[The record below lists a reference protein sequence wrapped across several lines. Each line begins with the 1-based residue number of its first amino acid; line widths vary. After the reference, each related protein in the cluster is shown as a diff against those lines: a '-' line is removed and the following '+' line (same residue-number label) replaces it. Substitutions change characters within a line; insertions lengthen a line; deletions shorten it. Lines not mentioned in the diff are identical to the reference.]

1 MATIERR
8 SRGLLRFVD
17 TYRELTRI
25 PTPDIQLVRIDEL
38 LHRLENLLRPQ
49 LADGQLELETHVDS
63 QSLEVAADP
72 ELIEQVLINLVL
84 NSIQA
89 MNGASAPRIRLSA
102 GVDGGSTRIDINDN
116 CAGILPDVQERI
128 FIPFFT
134 TKREGSGIGLALSRR
149 IMRLH
154 NGRLSVIS
162 VPGDTTFTMRF
173 LSSI

>member
-1 MATIERR
+1 VATIERR

-25 PTPDIQLVRIDEL
+25 PTPDIQLVRINEL

-49 LADGQLELETHVDS
+49 LADGQMELETHVDS

-72 ELIEQVLINLVL
+72 ELIEQVLINLIL

-102 GVDGGSTRIDINDN
+102 AVDGGSTRIDINDN

>member
-1 MATIERR
+1 
-8 SRGLLRFVD
+8 
-17 TYRELTRI
+17 
-25 PTPDIQLVRIDEL
+25 
-38 LHRLENLLRPQ
+38 
-49 LADGQLELETHVDS
+49 
-63 QSLEVAADP
+63 
-72 ELIEQVLINLVL
+72 
-84 NSIQA
+84 

-102 GVDGGSTRIDINDN
+102 AVDGGSTRIDINDN
-116 CAGILPDVQERI
+116 GAGILPDVQERI